1 MEAVQN
7 IPYEGRGTKTNAALG
22 MLSKFSIIMSYD
34 SFNIIMSSEY
44 AVNEGLIQEK
54 GDRPDVPNFIL
65 VLTDGRSTDDVS
77 VGAPLLQQKGF
88 IIAVGVGKKIKEPE
102 LNTIAGN
109 KERVEISLVR

>member
-1 MEAVQN
+1 MCYQL
-7 IPYEGRGTKTNAALG
+7 IL
-22 MLSKFSIIMSYD
+22 
-34 SFNIIMSSEY
+34 EY

-109 KERVEISLVR
+109 KERVDSRLL